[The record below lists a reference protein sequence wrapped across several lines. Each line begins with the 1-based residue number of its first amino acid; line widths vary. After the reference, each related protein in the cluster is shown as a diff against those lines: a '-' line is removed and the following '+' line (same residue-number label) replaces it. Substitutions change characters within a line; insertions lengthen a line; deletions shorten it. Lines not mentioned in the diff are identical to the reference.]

1 MAPNVSHTSRQWD
14 VVDVKWICFTQPSMR
29 TSDIDIR
36 FSIGPEFDIGWI
48 SSLTASIYY
57 GDTLIGKIT
66 QEDEFVLSDELDD
79 TYDIVLK
86 DFEIQDMIAFRTL
99 IQNTMPNTRDKCQPA
114 DKCPTAFL
122 QITEKGHKLEM
133 RINLD
138 GTGSLETST
147 PMVRKFDDSIVINFL
162 ISNHPHMEFIFG
174 KTTFMLE
181 KDGEFLAFLDSHLH
195 IQANDGG
202 PLNYSFKGKLPS
214 EDKLCGKAKLR
225 GCSVKG
231 EEKTWFI
238 HAIREFELEVDLD
251 QVVVCE
257 DESDE

>member
-1 MAPNVSHTSRQWD
+1 MPINSSNPHYCLF
-14 VVDVKWICFTQPSMR
+14 IMILIYYR
-29 TSDIDIR
+29 TSNIDIR
-36 FSIGPEFDIGWI
+36 FCIRPEFDIGWI
-48 SSLTASIYY
+48 SSITASIYY

-66 QEDEFVLSDELDD
+66 QEDEFVLSEELDD

-99 IQNTMPNTRDKCQPA
+99 IQNTMPNTRDRCQPA
-114 DKCPTAFL
+114 HRCPTAIL

-147 PMVRKFDDSIVINFL
+147 PSVRKFEDSIVINFS
-162 ISNHPHMEFIFG
+162 ISNNPHMEFIFG
-174 KTTFMLE
+174 ETMFMLE

-202 PLNYSFKGKLPS
+202 PINYSFKGKLPS

-225 GCSVKG
+225 GYDVKDMNN
-231 EEKTWFI
+231 TWFT
-238 HAIREFELEVDLD
+238 HAIREFEIEVDLD
-251 QVVVCE
+251 EMVDCCD
-257 DESDE
+257 DE